1 MKKIY
6 NSFVLQT
13 KDYCIVDLE
22 KEYSDYAGENRYVV
36 VTEYEKEDFIM
47 KFKDEVKKYEPY
59 IVTGMWYFDFIQ
71 EEYARAR
78 SKAYADS
85 VYITPYVVDDN
96 TDSDFAIDM
105 TLDFEARMK
114 ENETLEEEYENI
126 RKALL
131 RIKDEKMRSRLV
143 KYFWYNKT
151 QEEIAHEEGIQQSS
165 VCRGINAGIK
175 KIKKFYKNMH
185 N

>member
-6 NSFVLQT
+6 NSFILQT

-114 ENETLEEEYENI
+114 ENEILEEEYENI

-151 QEEIAHEEGIQQSS
+151 QEEIACEEGICQSS
-165 VCRGINAGIK
+165 VCRGINMLELK
-175 KIKKFYKNMH
+175 K
-185 N
+185 